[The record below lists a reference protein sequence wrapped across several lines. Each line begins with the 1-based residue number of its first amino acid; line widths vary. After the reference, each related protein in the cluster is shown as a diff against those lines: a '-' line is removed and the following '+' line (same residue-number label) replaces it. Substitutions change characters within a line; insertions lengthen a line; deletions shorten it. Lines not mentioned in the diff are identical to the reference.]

1 MFSLYMLILLNSFF
15 VAYSEESKSLQD
27 DMEEVLSSYVPGLKR
42 QQILNFAGS
51 FIVLLTGDRGTHVTL
66 RGFPQGLVTCN
77 IEYYKEDEE
86 QPLLV
91 FEVIRVA
98 THL

>member
-1 MFSLYMLILLNSFF
+1 
-15 VAYSEESKSLQD
+15 
-27 DMEEVLSSYVPGLKR
+27 MEAVLSSYVPGLKR
-42 QQILNFAGS
+42 QHIFNFAGS

-86 QPLLV
+86 KPLFL
-91 FEVIRVA
+91 FEVIHVA
-98 THL
+98 AVVVFFFFF